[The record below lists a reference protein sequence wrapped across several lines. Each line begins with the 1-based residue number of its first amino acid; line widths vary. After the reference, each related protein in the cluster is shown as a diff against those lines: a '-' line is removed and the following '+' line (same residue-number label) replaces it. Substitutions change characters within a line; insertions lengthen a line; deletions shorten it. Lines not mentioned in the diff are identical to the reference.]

1 MAAFF
6 TTGFYDFEP
15 PRTPR
20 TPRKAIAEYSNSC
33 FPAVIGSA
41 NVVHVMQL
49 TFLTKL
55 SLNSHPNLASLA
67 SLAVQ
72 NHIF

>member
-67 SLAVQ
+67 VQ